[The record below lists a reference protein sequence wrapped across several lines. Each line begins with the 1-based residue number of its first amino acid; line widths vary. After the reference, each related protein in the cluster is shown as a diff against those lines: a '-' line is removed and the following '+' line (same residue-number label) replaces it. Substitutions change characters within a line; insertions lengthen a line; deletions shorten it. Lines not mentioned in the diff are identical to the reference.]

1 MQAVTGKVSR
11 KKALAMAIGADWA
24 VEPGSHGDQSATPS
38 RVQMP
43 SACSLTPVG
52 TGHSCAPPTPA
63 SVLLLC
69 SVLGYDGCSQGKRQ
83 GRATCPRGHLTKQG
97 TVAGWVVGE
106 EWGAL
111 LHLSLLVG
119 ESWPL
124 RTQ

>member
-1 MQAVTGKVSR
+1 MTAAPKGRDKVELH
-11 KKALAMAIGADWA
+11 ALW
-24 VEPGSHGDQSATPS
+24 
-38 RVQMP
+38 
-43 SACSLTPVG
+43 
-52 TGHSCAPPTPA
+52 
-63 SVLLLC
+63 
-69 SVLGYDGCSQGKRQ
+69 
-83 GRATCPRGHLTKQG
+83 GHLAKQG